1 MTTIKMP
8 QLGESVTE
16 GTIERWLVKVG
27 DSVAQYD
34 PLFEVVTDKV
44 NAEVPAEVGGVVTS
58 ILVGDGETVKVGTPL
73 AEIAEDG
80 EAAAEAAP
88 AATEAAPAATGGAP
102 AAALSDQPA
111 PAAKGE
117 QTAAAQARVELETPP
132 EEGAESPSEPETAAT
147 AEPAATEPAATEPVA
162 TEPADAEALAEQQ
175 GHAAAEIPPSP
186 VTEAKPAPAEPATA
200 ATDGAPTD
208 GAATDGAPTDGAPTG
223 GAAPDKAGGRMTP
236 AVRRLV
242 REHNLDVNQIPGTGA
257 GGRVTRDDVQAF
269 VAARQGTA
277 AAATQP
283 AAPPA
288 PPPAEA
294 PPAEPAPAPEP
305 VPAPA
310 PAPVARQA
318 PAPAPTAA
326 PPVAPAPEPAAPPAA
341 AAPPAPAPPVPAAPA
356 APAAP
361 APDAIPAPTTGDIEW
376 PMTQMRKGIAA
387 KMTQVKQTVPHA
399 YTVVEVDMTNVVRW
413 REANNEAYKAREGIG
428 ISYVAVVIKA
438 VTEALRLHPTLNSQ
452 FAGDRIVLKH
462 KTNIGIA
469 VAVDN
474 GLVVPVIHDA
484 DQLSISGVNRRLQ
497 DLAARARAN
506 RLKLDEI
513 QGGTFTVN
521 NTGWFGS
528 VSSMPIIN
536 APEVAILSMEA
547 IVKRPRVIEVDGADV
562 IAVRHLMNMTC
573 SFDHRVLDGA
583 QVGYFLADVRK
594 RLEGWDPATS
604 LA

>member
-58 ILVGDGETVKVGTPL
+58 ILVGDGQTVKVGTPL
-73 AEIAEDG
+73 AEIAENG
-80 EAAAEAAP
+80 EGVTVAAAP
-88 AATEAAPAATGGAP
+88 AAVPNAPAEPTPAAPAAGEVELEAPPVEQEAAAPQAQVAPEPPIEQEAAEPQAQVAPEAP
-102 AAALSDQPA
+102 AAEA
-111 PAAKGE
+111 PG
-117 QTAAAQARVELETPP
+117 T
-132 EEGAESPSEPETAAT
+132 
-147 AEPAATEPAATEPVA
+147 
-162 TEPADAEALAEQQ
+162 DA
-175 GHAAAEIPPSP
+175 SM
-186 VTEAKPAPAEPATA
+186 
-200 ATDGAPTD
+200 
-208 GAATDGAPTDGAPTG
+208 
-223 GAAPDKAGGRMTP
+223 RMTP

-242 REHNLDVNQIPGTGA
+242 REHNLDVARIPGTGA
-257 GGRVTRDDVQAF
+257 GGRVTRDDVLAF
-269 VAARQGTA
+269 IASSGAPSPAAVEEATPPPPA
-277 AAATQP
+277 AEAPPPVELAAPTP
-283 AAPPA
+283 AAPP
-288 PPPAEA
+288 
-294 PPAEPAPAPEP
+294 PAP
-305 VPAPA
+305 
-310 PAPVARQA
+310 
-318 PAPAPTAA
+318 
-326 PPVAPAPEPAAPPAA
+326 PPAA
-341 AAPPAPAPPVPAAPA
+341 AAPPPAAPSVQPPPAPAPAQPPAAAAPAPASAPAPPPAPA
-356 APAAP
+356 AEPV
-361 APDAIPAPTTGDIEW
+361 PAPTSGDVEW
-376 PMTQMRKGIAA
+376 PLSQMRKGIAA

-413 REANNEAYKAREGIG
+413 REGANEAYKAREGIG

-438 VTEALRLHPTLNSQ
+438 VTEALRQHPTMNSQ
-452 FAGDRIVLKH
+452 FAGDRIILKQR
-462 KTNIGIA
+462 TNIGIA

-484 DQLSISGVNRRLQ
+484 DQLSISGVNRKIQ

-547 IVKRPRVIEVDGADV
+547 IVKRPRVIEVDGSDV

-583 QVGYFLADVRK
+583 QVGYFMADVRK
-594 RLEGWDPATS
+594 RLEGWDLETP

>member
-1 MTTIKMP
+1 MATTIKMP

-58 ILVGDGETVKVGTPL
+58 ILVGDGQTVKVGTPL

-80 EAAAEAAP
+80 EAAAAPAGAEPAAAAAAPEVELEAPPENEVEAAP
-88 AATEAAPAATGGAP
+88 AAEAAPPPPTPEPEPAAP
-102 AAALSDQPA
+102 AEPEPAAPAEPEPEAAAPVPMAEAAPPPPA
-111 PAAKGE
+111 P
-117 QTAAAQARVELETPP
+117 
-132 EEGAESPSEPETAAT
+132 EPEPSAPPPAPEPTAS
-147 AEPAATEPAATEPVA
+147 AEPAAAAMP
-162 TEPADAEALAEQQ
+162 DA
-175 GHAAAEIPPSP
+175 GI
-186 VTEAKPAPAEPATA
+186 
-200 ATDGAPTD
+200 
-208 GAATDGAPTDGAPTG
+208 
-223 GAAPDKAGGRMTP
+223 RMTP

-242 REHNLDVNQIPGTGA
+242 REHNLDVTQIPGTGA
-257 GGRVTRDDVQAF
+257 GGRVTRDDVLAF
-269 VAARQGTA
+269 VAARDGSA
-277 AAATQP
+277 AAPAPEAAT
-283 AAPPA
+283 PA
-288 PPPAEA
+288 PPPVE
-294 PPAEPAPAPEP
+294 
-305 VPAPA
+305 APA
-310 PAPVARQA
+310 PAA
-318 PAPAPTAA
+318 PAPAA
-326 PPVAPAPEPAAPPAA
+326 
-341 AAPPAPAPPVPAAPA
+341 APAPPPPAVAASAPTPAPAAPAPA

-361 APDAIPAPTTGDIEW
+361 APEAIPAPTGGDVEW
-376 PMTQMRKGIAA
+376 PLTQMRKGIAA

-413 REANNEAYKAREGIG
+413 REANNEAFKAREGAG

-438 VTEALRLHPTLNSQ
+438 VTEGLRAHPTLNSQ
-452 FAGDRIVLKH
+452 FAEDRIILKQRL
-462 KTNIGIA
+462 NIGIA

-484 DQLSISGVNRRLQ
+484 DQLSISGVNRKVQ

-583 QVGYFLADVRK
+583 QVGYFMADVRK
-594 RLEGWDPATS
+594 RLEGWDVDTPLS
-604 LA
+604 